1 MTRFYIS
8 PLNINT
14 WLKQNKAETLE
25 FREGCLQDNFI
36 VGTKRGYAAI
46 YEHYVNPWVSDLI
59 VEFEAGDAPNVW
71 KRWEEFTEAYDKE
84 YPEAG

>member
-14 WLKQNKAETLE
+14 WIKQNKAETLDC
-25 FREGCLQDNFI
+25 REGSLQDNFI

-46 YEHYVNPWVSDLI
+46 YEHYVNSWASDFL

-71 KRWEEFTEAYDKE
+71 KRWEEFCDRYDAE
-84 YPEAG
+84 YPEAI